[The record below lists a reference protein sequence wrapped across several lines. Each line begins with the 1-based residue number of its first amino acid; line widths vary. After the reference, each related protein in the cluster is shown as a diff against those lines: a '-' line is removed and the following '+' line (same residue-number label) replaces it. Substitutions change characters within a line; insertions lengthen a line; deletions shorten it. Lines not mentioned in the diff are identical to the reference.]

1 MRSPPVRAA
10 PWFSLFSR
18 TVAKRLTWWLGTALA
33 AVAAACAA
41 LAWLWHGVVRPL
53 PMSVE
58 RVEFRVSAGS
68 TARAIA
74 RAIRDAGVPID
85 EMEFVAVAKA
95 TGATRHL
102 RAGRY
107 AIEPGMSIRSLV
119 DKLKRGDVLRERLT
133 VTEGTTFHDLRQLL
147 ADTDDLAHDTA
158 RLDDAAVLRAV
169 GAAEHHPEGL
179 FAPDTY
185 VFDPG
190 SSDLDLL
197 KRAYR
202 TQVERLARAWN
213 GRAPDLPYSD
223 PYEALI
229 MASIVEKETGRPE
242 ERGMVAGVFVNRRKH
257 GMPLQ
262 TDPTV
267 IYGLGARYDG
277 HLHHEDLLRD
287 TPYNTYVHAGLPPTP
302 IALPGRASIE
312 AALNPDKT
320 PAFYF
325 VARGDGSSE
334 FSATLADHNKAV
346 NRYQKPAA
354 RATASAATAT
364 GKD

>member
-1 MRSPPVRAA
+1 VAA
-10 PWFSLFSR
+10 
-18 TVAKRLTWWLGTALA
+18 RLTYWLGASLA
-33 AVAAACAA
+33 AVAAACAG
-41 LAWLWHGVVRPL
+41 LAYLWHGVERPL
-53 PMSVE
+53 PMGPE

-68 TARAIA
+68 TARGIV
-74 RAIRDAGVPID
+74 RAIRDAGVPIN
-85 EMEFVAVAKA
+85 EIEFVAAVKA

-107 AIEPGMSIRSLV
+107 AIEPGMSIDALV
-119 DKLKRGDVLRERLT
+119 AMLKRGDVLRERLT
-133 VTEGTTFHDLRQLL
+133 VPEGTTFHELRQLL
-147 ADTDDLAHDTA
+147 AQTDDLAHDTA
-158 RLDDAAVLRAV
+158 RLDDAALLRAV
-169 GAAEHHPEGL
+169 GAVERHPEGL

-190 SSDLDLL
+190 SSDLELL

-202 TQVERLARAWN
+202 TQAERLARAWSA
-213 GRAPDLPYSD
+213 RAADLPYGD

-242 ERGMVAGVFVNRRKH
+242 ERGRVAGVFVNRRRR
-257 GMPLQ
+257 GMALQ

-267 IYGLGARYDG
+267 IYGLGDRYDG

-287 TPYNTYVHAGLPPTP
+287 TPYNTYLHAGLPPTP

-320 PAFYF
+320 PAYYF

-346 NRYQKPAA
+346 NRYKHLAA
-354 RATASAATAT
+354 RPGAPAGPAT